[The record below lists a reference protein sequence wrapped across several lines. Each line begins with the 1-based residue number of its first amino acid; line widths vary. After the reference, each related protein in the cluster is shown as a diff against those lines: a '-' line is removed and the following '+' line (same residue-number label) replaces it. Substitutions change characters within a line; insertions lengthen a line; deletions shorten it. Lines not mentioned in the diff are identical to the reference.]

1 MHTRPGDPLPPAN
14 PPRAGSPAPLAIAP
28 SAPRPRHRAR
38 PRRPRPR
45 PHLRFALLA
54 ALALTLVP
62 ACGGSSVAEDQPW
75 FCGPQGADRDE
86 TARLMLRR
94 GDARSV
100 AAANRVLQTDDW
112 RECWGNAA
120 ILLGTLGAAADP
132 AAILAR
138 ADALAEEPTDGRPL
152 LEIDA
157 ILNGYALTARQSTD
171 SARIDGVVAALLT
184 RSDPAWW
191 IARDAA
197 DYPHRDDKPR
207 LAALRA
213 RSALIALS
221 WTGTRAAE
229 RALTTLRDDPTTLRR
244 VGDDGRALLS
254 DLIRENRACMDQPP
268 GQRR

>member
-1 MHTRPGDPLPPAN
+1 MHTRPGDPS
-14 PPRAGSPAPLAIAP
+14 PPRSRRSPLTAVP
-28 SAPRPRHRAR
+28 AR
-38 PRRPRPR
+38 RG
-45 PHLRFALLA
+45 LLA
-54 ALALTLVP
+54 VLLLTVAP
-62 ACGGSSVAEDQPW
+62 ACGGSSVAQEQPW
-75 FCGPQGADRDE
+75 FCGPQGVDRDE

-138 ADALAEEPTDGRPL
+138 ADLLAEEPSDGRPL

-157 ILNGYALTARQSTD
+157 ILNGYALTARG
-171 SARIDGVVAALLT
+171 SADATRIDHVVAALVE

-191 IARDAA
+191 VARDPTA
-197 DYPHRDDKPR
+197 YPHRDDKPR

-229 RALTTLRDDPTTLRR
+229 RALMTLRDDPTAPHR
-244 VGDDGRALLS
+244 VGDDGRTLLS
-254 DLIRENRACMDQPP
+254 DLIRENRACLDQPP